1 MSIVIW
7 KSLFALCCQQIQF
20 QMHWYFCLLQNIAY
34 GSNGNCLDVYFPME
48 ETVKKDAAQSEFR
61 RPVVVFIYGG
71 SWGSGDKSM
80 YGLLAS
86 QLADN
91 LSAVV
96 ICPNY
101 SIYPKV
107 SIQQSTTTFRQ
118 HLKTFLFQRAFSLET
133 PFWLCNALPVYLVG
147 SALEITAVT
156 VTLTINNCC
165 HCYSYY

>member
-1 MSIVIW
+1 M
-7 KSLFALCCQQIQF
+7 QR
-20 QMHWYFCLLQNIAY
+20 YLLQNIAY

-48 ETVKKDAAQSEFR
+48 EAVKKDEFH

-107 SIQQSTTTFRQ
+107 FTIFMFVLTVAFTYLLTLLLVRKGIQFESKPASDF
-118 HLKTFLFQRAFSLET
+118 
-133 PFWLCNALPVYLVG
+133 N
-147 SALEITAVT
+147 
-156 VTLTINNCC
+156 
-165 HCYSYY
+165 

>member
-1 MSIVIW
+1 M
-7 KSLFALCCQQIQF
+7 
-20 QMHWYFCLLQNIAY
+20 
-34 GSNGNCLDVYFPME
+34 
-48 ETVKKDAAQSEFR
+48 
-61 RPVVVFIYGG
+61 YGG

-107 SIQQSTTTFRQ
+107 FIIS
-118 HLKTFLFQRAFSLET
+118 HKTAIWVNF
-133 PFWLCNALPVYLVG
+133 
-147 SALEITAVT
+147 
-156 VTLTINNCC
+156 
-165 HCYSYY
+165 